1 MLLFLLLSLLLLL
14 IFLLLLLLFLL
25 LLLLLLHCLFGDP
38 SEFMYVNGFRQHSHG
53 KVLLCMLAD
62 RVVKGA
68 TSWPKP
74 VWVWKII

>member
-1 MLLFLLLSLLLLL
+1 MLLPLLLHNVLLLLL
-14 IFLLLLLLFLL
+14 FLLLLLLFLL

-53 KVLLCMLAD
+53 KILLCMLAD
-62 RVVKGA
+62 RVIKGG

-74 VWVWKII
+74 V